1 VCPVLEQW
9 MLASSLLQ
17 SSENMQGIG
26 HDFSL
31 KCPLVSPIKSIHGD
45 DKVCGFV
52 INFYEI
58 KKKSVFVNTLGDA
71 ETVMNL
77 SRTSKI
83 KDR

>member
-58 KKKSVFVNTLGDA
+58 KKKKCVCEYFGRCRDGNELES
-71 ETVMNL
+71 NL
-77 SRTSKI
+77 Q
-83 KDR
+83 D